1 MRVFT
6 SSRFGGAR
14 VFQLFMI
21 IFIYR
26 LDSSFIRNQ
35 MLKK

>member
-6 SSRFGGAR
+6 SSRFGGPK

-21 IFIYR
+21 ILYID
-26 LDSSFIRNQ
+26 LTPLLLEI
-35 MLKK
+35 KC